1 MKKILCILLSALMLI
16 GLCACGG
23 GGEEGGGDQVDPSV
37 LQAGYCRLQCLPD
50 DPVVH
55 IAGGTAENDKST
67 DGLLDD
73 IAVTCIAIAQGGQT
87 YLIYTCDVVDIH
99 NFYVT
104 TETAITEKTGIPI
117 ENIVLN
123 ATHTHSAPTLKDN
136 LPGKD
141 AYLRKFNDTCA
152 EAGEKAIADL
162 SPATLSYGS
171 TMTEKMV
178 RVRHYWMND
187 GTSCGNGHGS
197 ASSGYKEHMYPADEE
212 CQVLRLTRAAEDKKD
227 IVMFNLAAHATIAS
241 REQWT
246 HYLSADFP
254 FYARTYIEENAG
266 VLSAYFIAAGG
277 DATPGSKIP
286 GEIPYTTPAAYGEKL
301 GEYVV
306 QCLGTMTDAQG
317 SDVRIYGEDFYAKK
331 KAYGAYTEGEIV
343 DPTQCGTFPTNTM
356 TVGDVGLVFFPGEMF
371 GATGVRLKENSPT
384 PMTFIVTNSE
394 EDQGYFPT
402 AIAEEHSFYEYD
414 ITKYAT
420 GTGDVCADRYCE
432 ILGALKDGNTPA
444 PQATK

>member
-67 DGLLDD
+67 DGLLDE

-99 NFYVT
+99 NFYTT

-162 SPATLSYGS
+162 SPAALSYGS
-171 TMTEKMV
+171 VMTEKMV

-187 GTSCGNGHGS
+187 GTSSGNGHGS
-197 ASSGYKEHMYPADEE
+197 SSSGYKEHMYPADEE

-227 IVMFNLAAHATIAS
+227 IVLFNLAAHATIAS

-266 VLSAYFIAAGG
+266 VLSADFIAAGG

-286 GEIPYTTPAAYGEKL
+286 GA
-301 GEYVV
+301 
-306 QCLGTMTDAQG
+306 
-317 SDVRIYGEDFYAKK
+317 DFYAKK
-331 KAYGAYTEGEIV
+331 KSYGAYTEGEIV

-432 ILGALKDGNTPA
+432 ILGALKDGNAPA